1 MAGCFSPPIGYTI
14 DAATRRQF
22 FVAASRPSKSLACR
36 ACERVGS
43 MVARREVMH
52 HPGPSR
58 WLSRSARAAVH
69 LRAQGCRVSRREGSH
84 DARSRQGAS
93 RKRPKYAAIAA
104 ARAFHIIL
112 GTGFRVETMHAREAA
127 QPDSQR
133 PCTHPPL
140 WPHYGLITKEQPATA
155 AGYRVADRIAT
166 GSARVKGLES

>member
-1 MAGCFSPPIGYTI
+1 MAGFFSPPIGYTI
-14 DAATRRQF
+14 SRRYAAAAF

-58 WLSRSARAAVH
+58 WLSRSARAAD

-93 RKRPKYAAIAA
+93 RKRPKYAAMAA

-133 PCTHPPL
+133 PCTHPPH
-140 WPHYGLITKEQPATA
+140 WLITTEQPATEQP
-155 AGYRVADRIAT
+155 AT
-166 GSARVKGLES
+166 E